1 MLVLNWCWISVC
13 YHHKNWFLIVESVGS
28 AYTENA
34 TITQGGENYYTCV
47 TQKVSIQK
55 TFKQTKMDLNLS
67 AIIPPDETDEQRKK
81 RVYARPPER
90 FIIDQF
96 NIGDRL
102 RFVTSNTATQS
113 KSGIVVEIEGSEL
126 SLSML
131 GNYEFCM

>member
-102 RFVTSNTATQS
+102 VLSHQTQQPS
-113 KSGIVVEIEGSEL
+113 PKVELLLRLNVMNSV
-126 SLSML
+126 
-131 GNYEFCM
+131 F